1 MRGVLPELEPAFPML
16 HRLPAVFQDDEFL
29 ARFLTGF
36 DEALAPIFLTLD
48 TLDCYVNP
56 RLAPPDFL
64 DWLAHWVGI
73 ETEEDWSEAERR
85 ELIANA
91 VQMHRR
97 RGTAAG
103 IAEAVRL
110 AIDAE
115 VTVTESGAADWS
127 ETPGGELPGTAR
139 PQLRLTVR
147 PRAGSPIDRQRLEA
161 VVAAVKPAHVPHTID
176 VVEE

>member
-1 MRGVLPELEPAFPML
+1 
-16 HRLPAVFQDDEFL
+16 
-29 ARFLTGF
+29 
-36 DEALAPIFLTLD
+36 
-48 TLDCYVNP
+48 
-56 RLAPPDFL
+56 
-64 DWLAHWVGI
+64 
-73 ETEEDWSEAERR
+73 
-85 ELIANA
+85 